1 MSVSFKSNL
10 PAVTAAFERAGKAA
24 MTAGIENMRGMVVKN
39 LKQAG
44 TGRTYPIPGTKRT
57 YTASAPGEFPAVRLG
72 DLSGPGGVETAVE
85 TSATDVTASIGSRLK
100 SGLMLEKK
108 PVSKGGRPWLKRT
121 LEENRD
127 AIYAGFEKGWAAALK
142 KEGM

>member
-24 MTAGIENMRGMVVKN
+24 MTAGIENMRGMTVKN

-44 TGRTYPIPGTKRT
+44 TGRTYRVPGTQRT

-72 DLSGPGGVETAVE
+72 TLSGPAGVETEVKTDG
-85 TSATDVTASIGSRLK
+85 TSVTASIGSRVK
-100 SGLMLEKK
+100 YGLYLEKK
-108 PVSKGGRPWLKRT
+108 PASKGGRPWLKRT
-121 LEENRD
+121 LDENRD